1 MNELQSQEWY
11 FNWLVNMVDSGGRAK
26 RYSLLLGKLHC
37 TEFYYSLPM
46 DGNRY
51 EDGVNL
57 RYRFGRE
64 NGIDERL
71 IASDLDQ
78 KPCSVLEMLVALSDA
93 CSGSITDD
101 EPSKW
106 FWIMIKNLGL
116 SYMTNENFRDD
127 VATYI
132 LQRMLNREYDYNGC
146 GGGLFVIRNPRCDL
160 RGVDIWYQLN
170 WYLSENLEVYGQ

>member
-1 MNELQSQEWY
+1 MTEAQVQERY
-11 FNWLVNMVDSGGRAK
+11 FDWLVKMVNDGAGAG

-51 EDGVNL
+51 EDGVAL
-57 RYRFGRE
+57 RYRFGHE
-64 NGIDERL
+64 NGIDEHV
-71 IASDLDQ
+71 IATDLDQ
-78 KPCSVLEMLVALSDA
+78 KPCSVLEMMVALSDA
-93 CSGSITDD
+93 CSMNITDD

-106 FWIMIKNLGL
+106 FWIMIRNLGL
-116 SYMTNENFRDD
+116 SYMTNENFRED
-127 VATYI
+127 VADYI
-132 LQRMLNREYDYNGC
+132 LHRMLNREYNYDGC